1 MNCKQGDLA
10 FIVRAHN
17 AENIGRLVEVVR
29 PYQLGE
35 RLPSVDGKRT
45 GRITTRRSSNSQLWV
60 IRSHGSPLLWSNPHR
75 SALYWERAFNDDYL
89 RPIPKLDEPEQTTT
103 EEPTG
108 ELA

>member
-10 FIVRAHN
+10 IIVNAYD
-17 AENIGRLVEVVR
+17 AENIGKIVEVVR
-29 PYQLGE
+29 PYPLGE
-35 RLPSVDGKRT
+35 RLRSVDGKRT
-45 GRITTRRSSNSQLWV
+45 GRIETRRSSNSQLWV

-75 SALYWERAFNDDYL
+75 SALYWERAFAGRGL
-89 RPIPKLDEPEQTTT
+89 RPIPKLDEPEQSTT